1 MPFFN
6 ETKEAYA
13 QTFDA
18 VVTVRVVDGETL
30 IAVLMPSNDLV
41 ENGLMMVTAGDIE
54 SLHRD
59 DYETSPVVVTVYT
72 DNALFGNP

>member
-6 ETKEAYA
+6 ETKETYS

-18 VVTVRVVDGETL
+18 CVTVRVVDGETL
-30 IAVLMPSNDLV
+30 IAVLMKSNDLV
-41 ENGLMMVTAGDIE
+41 ENGLMIVTAGDIE

-59 DYETSPVVVTVYT
+59 DYETSPAVVTVYT
-72 DNALFGNP
+72 DDALFGNP